1 MLTNRAT
8 KRLEAMKP
16 ALLLI
21 IAAVIWGV
29 IIATLLAALAGCE
42 TSVGIQGGK
51 STAQA
56 VTEERKP
63 STTTQR
69 TSLRI
74 GSAPVPETATL
85 RIWIPD
91 TKQAE
96 CTK

>member
-1 MLTNRAT
+1 MTTRRAA

-16 ALLLI
+16 MLLLI
-21 IAAVIWGV
+21 LAAVIWGV
-29 IIATLLAALAGCE
+29 VLALFLAVLAGCE
-42 TSVGIQGGK
+42 TSVGIKGGT

-63 STTTQR
+63 TTTTQR